1 MVSRQKVE
9 ENSLEMGIV
18 VTKLRLVRS
27 PLGHELSLDPVL
39 TLKMKALVDQ
49 LVPTPPNC
57 PKLTKTTAM
66 TMPTAVSPME
76 MYIDCR

>member
-1 MVSRQKVE
+1 MEQ
-9 ENSLEMGIV
+9 NSLEMGIV

-39 TLKMKALVDQ
+39 TLKVKALVDQ
-49 LVPTPPNC
+49 LGQTPPRF
-57 PKLTKTTAM
+57 PKLTKTTAV
-66 TMPTAVSPME
+66 TMPTAVRPME